1 MELPGQVEAYAI
13 TQHRT
18 LEQVLGDPRFA
29 KSMRHWRAWAEGR
42 IPGNW
47 ELISW
52 VAVDNMLTADGSDHT
67 RLRTLLSQAFTARRV
82 QELAGR
88 ITDITNGLLDRMQDL
103 DGRDVDLK
111 RHLALPLPLT
121 VISDLF
127 GMPEPGR
134 DRLERLCAAVFDQTI
149 TPEEAEDNHQ
159 ALYEALKSLV
169 EDKRARPGDDMTT
182 ALIDAR
188 DGDDQLTET
197 ELIWTLVLMIGA
209 GYETTMNL
217 IVNAARALLTHPE
230 QLALV
235 TSGPATWDAAVEETL
250 RWDPS
255 IANLPFRYT
264 LEDVVMEG
272 VVIPAGSAVLMCY
285 AAAGRD
291 PDQHGPDAA
300 HFNVTR
306 ERKRHLA
313 FSHGPHF
320 CLGAPLAR
328 LEARI
333 ALSMLFERF
342 PDLTLAVGVQQLTP
356 LTSIVGNGLTS
367 LPVNYTAHH
376 DA

>member
-1 MELPGQVEAYAI
+1 
-13 TQHRT
+13 
-18 LEQVLGDPRFA
+18 
-29 KSMRHWRAWAEGR
+29 MRHWRAWAEGR

>member
-1 MELPGQVEAYAI
+1 M
-13 TQHRT
+13 TQHHA
-18 LEQVLGDPRFA
+18 LEHVLGDPRFA
-29 KSMRHWRAWAEGR
+29 KQVRHWRAWAEGR
-42 IPGNW
+42 IPGDW

-52 VAVDNMLTADGSDHT
+52 VAVENMLTADGADHA
-67 RLRTLLSQAFTARRV
+67 RLRSLLSQAFTRRRV
-82 QELAGR
+82 RAMAGR
-88 ITDITNGLLDRMQDL
+88 IADITSGLLDRMDHL
-103 DGRDVDLK
+103 DGRGVDLK

-121 VISDLF
+121 VISELF
-127 GMPEPGR
+127 GVPEH
-134 DRLERLCAAVFDQTI
+134 EREQLKKLCAAVFDQTI
-149 TPEEAEDNHQ
+149 TKAQAVGNHQ
-159 ALYEALKSLV
+159 ALYDTLKALV
-169 EDKRARPGDDMTT
+169 EHKRAEPGDDMTT

-188 DGDDQLTET
+188 DGHDRLSET
-197 ELIWTLVLMIGA
+197 ELTWTLVLMIGA

-235 TSGPATWDAAVEETL
+235 TSGAATWEAAVEETL

-264 LEDVVMEG
+264 LEDVEIGG

-300 HFNVTR
+300 QFNVTR
-306 ERKRHLA
+306 TRNRHLS

-328 LEARI
+328 LEAWT
-333 ALSMLFERF
+333 ALGLLFERF
-342 PDLTLAVGVQQLTP
+342 PDLTLAVRGQHLTP

-367 LPVNYTAHH
+367 LPVNYTPHR